1 MFIKDAIFWLK
12 LGFKTFNRWFD
23 ESYDGELDFKKRLE
37 KIISLMSYLN
47 TYPES
52 ELFKMR
58 EEMNKVLEYNHKKII
73 EYDDTMQVFGK
84 LNIYNKAE

>member
-1 MFIKDAIFWLK
+1 
-12 LGFKTFNRWFD
+12 
-23 ESYDGELDFKKRLE
+23 
-37 KIISLMSYLN
+37 MSYLN
-47 TYPES
+47 TYSES

-58 EEMNKVLEYNHKKII
+58 EEMNKVLEHNHKKII